1 MLQKD
6 YRDIVGGLLMMGIGL
21 FVAFFAYENYDPG
34 TLNRMGPGFFPI
46 GLGSLLA
53 LFGFLIALPAFFRKG
68 TAIQFELRTLVL
80 VTTSILIFAAL
91 MKTMGIIVATFLAV
105 MTSSLAD
112 REISWKNRVLVALGV
127 STIVWV
133 VFIYGLRMV
142 LPTWPWSP

>member
-46 GLGSLLA
+46 GLGCLLA
-53 LFGFLIALPAFFRKG
+53 VFGFFIALPAFFRTG
-68 TAIQFELRTLVL
+68 TAVHFELRTLVL
-80 VTTSILIFAAL
+80 VTASILIFAAL
-91 MKTMGIIVATFLAV
+91 MKTMGIMVATFLAV

>member
-6 YRDIVGGLLMMGIGL
+6 YRDILGGLLMVGVGL
-21 FVAFFAYENYDPG
+21 SVAFFAYENYDPG

-46 GLGSLLA
+46 GLGCLLA
-53 LFGFLIALPAFFRKG
+53 LFGFFIALPAFFRTG
-68 TAIQFELRTLVL
+68 TAIHFELRTLVL

-91 MKTMGIIVATFLAV
+91 MKTMGIMVATFLAV